1 MIQNKEETFN
11 VKGEKLL
18 GKVKSLIREGNVRR
32 IIIKDKK
39 GKVLVEFPLT
49 FGVVGAV
56 LAPMLAAI
64 GAKMAAARPTTRRA
78 APALLSSLFLPQ
90 MLILKNQSAKI
101 AISPDSTTTT
111 EDMRISLFPIWDSS
125 WAITPSSSFL
135 LSLANAPSVTA
146 TAECLGFRPVA
157 KAFICWPGIM

>member
-1 MIQNKEETFN
+1 MTQKNEETFN

-18 GKVKSLIREGNVRR
+18 EKVKSLIREGNIRR

-64 GAKMAAARPTTRRA
+64 GAIAALVTQC
-78 APALLSSLFLPQ
+78 S
-90 MLILKNQSAKI
+90 
-101 AISPDSTTTT
+101 
-111 EDMRISLFPIWDSS
+111 
-125 WAITPSSSFL
+125 IT
-135 LSLANAPSVTA
+135 VH
-146 TAECLGFRPVA
+146 RDV
-157 KAFICWPGIM
+157 KKK